1 MKSKLLF
8 LTLLITMAGLNT
20 FSQQPAATLQSN
32 PWSTTQLLQP
42 AALITMMKTGKVLV
56 YNIGVAE
63 DIEGATHI
71 GAASKQEKLEL
82 FKKAIK
88 GISKDKTVVIYCG
101 CCPMDKCPNIRPA
114 FRAIKDASIK
124 KAYLLNLPT
133 NLKTDWIGKGFQLA
147 EKQF

>member
-1 MKSKLLF
+1 MKFKSLL
-8 LTLLITMAGLNT
+8 LTFFVSITFVGVYG
-20 FSQQPAATLQSN
+20 QQPAATLQSN
-32 PWSTTQLLQP
+32 PWSAAQLLQP
-42 AALITMMKTGKVLV
+42 SALVTMMKGGNVLV

-63 DIEGATHI
+63 DIQAATHI

-88 GISKDKTVVIYCG
+88 GISKDKTVVVYCG

-114 FRAIKDASIK
+114 FQALKDARFQ

-133 NLKTDWIGKGFQLA
+133 NLKTDWTSKGFPLA
-147 EKQF
+147 KD